1 MQVARLFR
9 RFLLKDQYIQ
19 SRAEFKRTILTGYLA
34 LICIVVNILYMVL
47 GSHQGYSLLSWLN
60 VGCCLACSITLV
72 LVRAKKYVAA
82 KLIMF
87 LAVYAVIFI
96 FCAIEPA
103 DTGVSFFFILLAIG
117 AIALFGVEQWPYAAG
132 LSALGAILFLV
143 TIVGG
148 YQVEVMN
155 FTKDYIRFNFILN
168 FFVILITAILIL
180 YFMIDLN
187 HYAERTLEKKE
198 AETDAKNKELTKLN
212 AELDRFVYSVS
223 HDLRSPLASISG
235 LVNIGQHAESLNEA
249 KRYFTMI
256 GDRINA
262 QDFFIREII
271 DFYRNSR
278 TETAVENFSLR
289 KHVDEIVGE
298 QAINL
303 GSIHCHVE
311 IPADMDVQS
320 DKIRL
325 KSVLS
330 NLIGNAIKYHDIS
343 KAEKFIKISANREN
357 GHWIIAVED
366 NGQGIGAEHL
376 PKLFDMFYRAS
387 ADSKGSG
394 LGLFIARE
402 TVDKLG
408 GKIHVRS
415 TLGIGSRFWFTVAAP
430 TQAAPKI
437 LL

>member
-1 MQVARLFR
+1 MQVARSFR

-34 LICIVVNILYMVL
+34 LICIVVNVLYMVL
-47 GSHQGYSLLSWLN
+47 DSHQGYFLLSWLN
-60 VGCCLACSITLV
+60 AGCCFACSITLI
-72 LVRAKKYVAA
+72 LIRAKKYIGA

-87 LAVYAVIFI
+87 LAVYAVIFV
-96 FCAIEPA
+96 FCAIETPA
-103 DTGVSFFFILLAIG
+103 TGVSYFFILLAIG
-117 AIALFGVEQWPYAAG
+117 AIALFGVEQWPYAGG
-132 LSALGAILFLV
+132 LSLLGAILFLITV
-143 TIVGG
+143 VGG
-148 YQVEVMN
+148 FRLESLT
-155 FTKDYIRFNFILN
+155 FSDDYIRFNFILN

-187 HYAERTLEKKE
+187 HYAERTLEEKE
-198 AETDAKNKELTKLN
+198 AETNTKNKELTKLN

-235 LVNIGQHAESLNEA
+235 LVNIGQHAENLDEA
-249 KRYFTMI
+249 KRYFNMI

-278 TETAVENFSLR
+278 TETAVESFSLR
-289 KHVDEIVGE
+289 KHVDEIVSE
-298 QAINL
+298 QAMNL
-303 GSIHCHVE
+303 GSINCQVE
-311 IPADMDVQS
+311 IPTEMDVQS

-330 NLIGNAIKYHDIS
+330 NLIGNAIKYHDIA
-343 KAEKFIKISANREN
+343 KAEKYIKVSAERQN

-366 NGQGIGAEHL
+366 NGQGIGAEHM
-376 PKLFDMFYRAS
+376 PKLFNMFYRAS

-408 GKIHVRS
+408 GKIHVDS
-415 TLGIGSRFWFTVAAP
+415 TLGKGSKFWFTVAAP
-430 TQAAPKI
+430 AQAEPKI

>member
-1 MQVARLFR
+1 MQVARSFR

-47 GSHQGYSLLSWLN
+47 DSHQGYFLLSWLN
-60 VGCCLACSITLV
+60 AGCCIACSVALV
-72 LVRAKKYVAA
+72 LIRAKKHILA

-87 LAVYAVIFI
+87 LAVYVVIFV
-96 FCAIEPA
+96 FCAIEPPS
-103 DTGVSFFFILLAIG
+103 TGVSYFFILLAIG
-117 AIALFGVEQWPYAAG
+117 AIALFGVEQWPFAGG
-132 LSALGAILFLV
+132 LSLLGGILFLV

-148 YQVEVMN
+148 YRIETMT
-155 FTKDYIRFNFILN
+155 FTNDYIRFNFILN

-187 HYAERTLEKKE
+187 HYAERTLEEKE
-198 AETDAKNKELTKLN
+198 AETNTKNKELTKLN

-235 LVNIGQHAESLNEA
+235 LVNIGQHAENLDEA
-249 KRYFTMI
+249 KKYFNMI

-289 KHVDEIVGE
+289 KHVDEIISE
-298 QAINL
+298 QAMNL
-303 GSIHCHVE
+303 GSINCRVE
-311 IPADMDVQS
+311 IPAEMQVQS

-330 NLIGNAIKYHDIS
+330 NLIGNAIKYHDIA
-343 KAEKFIKISANREN
+343 KAEKYIKVSAERQN

-376 PKLFDMFYRAS
+376 PKLFNMFYRAS

-408 GKIHVRS
+408 GKIHVDS
-415 TLGIGSRFWFTVAAP
+415 TLGKGSKFWFTVAAP
-430 TQAAPKI
+430 AQAEPKI